1 VGIRLFNQEIG
12 KGGAGLLKVHELLAN
27 DSTQIKEEV
36 FREVEEITEQGEKY
50 GEIFKTHQKGK
61 LDLQPA

>member
-1 VGIRLFNQEIG
+1 MGIRLFNQEIG

-36 FREVEEITEQGEKY
+36 FREVEEITEQG
-50 GEIFKTHQKGK
+50 
-61 LDLQPA
+61 